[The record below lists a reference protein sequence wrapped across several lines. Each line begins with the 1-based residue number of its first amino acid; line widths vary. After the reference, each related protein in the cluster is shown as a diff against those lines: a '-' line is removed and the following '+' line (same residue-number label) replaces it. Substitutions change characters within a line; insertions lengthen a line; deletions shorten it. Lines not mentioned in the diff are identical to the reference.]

1 MFKVNNKN
9 TRTTS
14 MTLVWNMFKLKH
26 MLKHQNDVNDVV
38 LVFLLLTYF
47 TPFSCVSIVDF
58 EQVNVSWVGFEAA
71 FYVLR
76 TQEVEYQI

>member
-1 MFKVNNKN
+1 
-9 TRTTS
+9 

-58 EQVNVSWVGFEAA
+58 EQVNVSWV
-71 FYVLR
+71 
-76 TQEVEYQI
+76 EYDQVNYFCSNFSYFQFC

>member
-1 MFKVNNKN
+1 
-9 TRTTS
+9 
-14 MTLVWNMFKLKH
+14 

>member
-1 MFKVNNKN
+1 
-9 TRTTS
+9 
-14 MTLVWNMFKLKH
+14 

-47 TPFSCVSIVDF
+47 TPSSSVSIVDF

>member
-1 MFKVNNKN
+1 
-9 TRTTS
+9 
-14 MTLVWNMFKLKH
+14 

-47 TPFSCVSIVDF
+47 TPSSSVSIVDF

-71 FYVLR
+71 FNVLR

>member
-1 MFKVNNKN
+1 
-9 TRTTS
+9 
-14 MTLVWNMFKLKH
+14 MFKLKH

-47 TPFSCVSIVDF
+47 TPSSSVSIVDF

>member
-1 MFKVNNKN
+1 MFNVNNKN

-47 TPFSCVSIVDF
+47 TPSSSVSIVDF

>member
-1 MFKVNNKN
+1 
-9 TRTTS
+9 

-47 TPFSCVSIVDF
+47 TPSSSVSIVDF

-71 FYVLR
+71 FFVLR

>member
-1 MFKVNNKN
+1 
-9 TRTTS
+9 
-14 MTLVWNMFKLKH
+14 MFKLKH

-58 EQVNVSWVGFEAA
+58 EQVNVSWDSLWTFFWGNMKN
-71 FYVLR
+71 
-76 TQEVEYQI
+76 